1 MQTINLTDLE
11 KSDLKYNIIT
21 FPDGEKH
28 LKLATINRKDSVE
41 VICRITCSDD
51 LFILMQLSDILN
63 RQEVNVESLNI
74 RYLMGMRCDRLFSL
88 DESFTLKIV
97 TDVINSFHAGEVH
110 IIEPHSDCTGRLI
123 KECYEE
129 YPMYNMVDQML
140 EDYVICYPDKGA
152 QERYSYNCSQYI
164 CCEKQRDITTGN
176 LLQFSIAKSKV
187 EPCPG
192 KIVVVDDLCDG
203 GGTFL
208 GIAEL
213 LKNTFNPESL
223 VLVIT
228 HAVQLE
234 GLKRVAEVY
243 DQVYITNSYYD
254 WGTKEKLPKNITVI
268 EI

>member
-1 MQTINLTDLE
+1 MNHINLITKE
-11 KSDLKYNIIT
+11 GCQVIT

-28 LKLATINRKDSVE
+28 LKLEHIDRKEPV
-41 VICRITCSDD
+41 VISCRITSSDD

-63 RQEVNVESLNI
+63 RQEVHVQTLNI
-74 RYLMGMRCDRLFSL
+74 NYLMSMRCDRLFSL

-97 TDVINSFHAGEVH
+97 ANVINLFNAEEVH
-110 IIEPHSDCTGRLI
+110 IVEPHSSCTGRLI
-123 KECYEE
+123 NECYEY

-152 QERYSYNCSQYI
+152 QQRYNYNCSRYI
-164 CCEKQRDITTGN
+164 CCEKQRDVETGK
-176 LLQFSIAKSKV
+176 LLKFSISESKV
-187 EPCPG
+187 DPYPD

-213 LKNTFNPESL
+213 LKSSFNPESL

-243 DQVYITNSYYD
+243 DQVYVTNSYCD
-254 WGTKEKLPKNITVI
+254 WDTKEGLPENVTVI
-268 EI
+268 EL

>member
-1 MQTINLTDLE
+1 MNHINLITKE
-11 KSDLKYNIIT
+11 GCQVIT

-28 LKLATINRKDSVE
+28 LKLEHIDRKEPV
-41 VICRITCSDD
+41 VITCRITNSDD

-63 RQEVNVESLNI
+63 RQEVHVQTLNI
-74 RYLMGMRCDRLFSL
+74 NYLMGMRCDRLFSL

-97 TDVINSFHAGEVH
+97 ANVINSFNAEEVH
-110 IIEPHSDCTGRLI
+110 IVEPHSSCTGRLI
-123 KECYEE
+123 NECYEH

-152 QERYSYNCSQYI
+152 QQRYNYNCSRYI
-164 CCEKQRDITTGN
+164 CCEKQRDVETGK
-176 LLQFSIAKSKV
+176 LLKFSISESKV
-187 EPCPG
+187 GPYPD

-243 DQVYITNSYYD
+243 DQVYVTNSYCD
-254 WGTKEKLPKNITVI
+254 WDTKEELPENITVI
-268 EI
+268 EL

>member
-1 MQTINLTDLE
+1 MNHINLITKE
-11 KSDLKYNIIT
+11 GCQVIT

-28 LKLATINRKDSVE
+28 LKLEHIDRKEPV
-41 VICRITCSDD
+41 VITCRITSSDD

-63 RQEVNVESLNI
+63 RQEVHVQTLNI
-74 RYLMGMRCDRLFSL
+74 NYLMSMRCDRLFSL

-97 TDVINSFHAGEVH
+97 ANVINSFNAEEVH
-110 IIEPHSDCTGRLI
+110 IVEPHSSCTGRLI
-123 KECYEE
+123 NECYEY

-152 QERYSYNCSQYI
+152 QQRYNYNCSRHI
-164 CCEKQRDITTGN
+164 CCEKQRDVETGK
-176 LLQFSIAKSKV
+176 LLKFSISESKV
-187 EPCPG
+187 GPYPD

-213 LKNTFNPESL
+213 LKNSFNPESL

-243 DQVYITNSYYD
+243 DQVYVTNSYCD
-254 WGTKEKLPKNITVI
+254 WDTKEGLPENVTVI
-268 EI
+268 EL